1 MPGGLSVLNV
11 GAGDLRFSFDPSD
24 PVERERAGRVVRD
37 MLARGYVLFVEV
49 GGELRK
55 AVGFDPD
62 ACAYVVTDVPGD
74 AGHPAPAPASPSA
87 PAPPPDAPARRR
99 GRPRKVLVPAA
110 DADATAVAPTAG
122 G

>member
-1 MPGGLSVLNV
+1 MLNV

-24 PVERERAGRVVRD
+24 PVECDRARRVVLD
-37 MLARGYVLFVEV
+37 MLGRGYVLFVEV

-55 AVGFDPD
+55 AVGFDPS
-62 ACAYVVTDVPGD
+62 ANAYVVTDVPGD
-74 AGHPAPAPASPSA
+74 G
-87 PAPPPDAPARRR
+87 APPPPHDALGAPGATAPRRR